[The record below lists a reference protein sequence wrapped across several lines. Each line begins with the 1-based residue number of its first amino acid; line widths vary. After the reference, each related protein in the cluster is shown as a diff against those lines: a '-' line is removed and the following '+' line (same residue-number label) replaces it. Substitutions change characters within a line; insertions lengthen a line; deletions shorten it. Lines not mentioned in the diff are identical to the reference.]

1 MGIANLSFLLTILT
15 GARTKVAEGVVGWW
29 VLGEG
34 SWHFVEGDVVSVIS
48 LVIGWLMIVLTL
60 KFGEDFICF
69 TLILFGFI
77 RLDARDLDRGRL

>member
-15 GARTKVAEGVVGWW
+15 GARKVAEGVVGWW

-34 SWHFVEGDVVSVIS
+34 SWHFVEGADVSVIS

-60 KFGEDFICF
+60 KFGEDFI
-69 TLILFGFI
+69 
-77 RLDARDLDRGRL
+77 